1 MPHRPEGR
9 ARPLRAWR
17 STSSMRERI
26 TANLGSILGEI
37 ASAIP
42 PDVDHTDAE
51 DLPPQILPGSM
62 VIVLG

>member
-1 MPHRPEGR
+1 
-9 ARPLRAWR
+9 
-17 STSSMRERI
+17 MRERI